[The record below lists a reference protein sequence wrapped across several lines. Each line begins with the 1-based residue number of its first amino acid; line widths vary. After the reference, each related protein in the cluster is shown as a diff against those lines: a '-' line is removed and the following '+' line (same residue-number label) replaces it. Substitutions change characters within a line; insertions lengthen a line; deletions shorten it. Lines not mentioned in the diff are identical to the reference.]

1 MALFATA
8 WLALGLSVVFGA
20 GLAIAMVLGITVAQR
35 TAPEDMRG
43 RVMSAVHVLA
53 RVFLILG
60 SVIVGGIAAA
70 MGKLVGDRLEGWDG
84 NRYAL
89 LIAGAALV
97 AGGAAA
103 KSGAM
108 EIEDEDGKA
117 AGEVSGHEIPGGRTP
132 NEASEQGSRTD

>member
-1 MALFATA
+1 
-8 WLALGLSVVFGA
+8 
-20 GLAIAMVLGITVAQR
+20 
-35 TAPEDMRG
+35 
-43 RVMSAVHVLA
+43 MSAVHVLA

-108 EIEDEDGKA
+108 EIEDEDGED
-117 AGEVSGHEIPGGRTP
+117 AGEVPNERTP